1 MKDNIIVGALKNLV
15 GYAVIVFV
23 GTFIIEKIFAPF
35 DAIPWC
41 LLGGK
46 YFKALILAVLAYT
59 LYFVAAQFI
68 VEQSHDGSGTVV
80 MFAIFIFSAYSMYG
94 DINEAAGMREGLDY
108 AGTAIGYMI
117 YALPETLRIV
127 ATFHA
132 LKA

>member
-15 GYAVIVFV
+15 GYAVIVFI

-46 YFKALILAVLAYT
+46 YFKALVLSVLAYI
-59 LYFVAAQFI
+59 LYFAAAAFI
-68 VEQSHDGSGTVV
+68 AEESRDGSGKVV
-80 MFAIFIFSAYSMYG
+80 ISAILIFSAYSMYG
-94 DINEAAGMREGLDY
+94 DINEAAGMKQGLDY

>member
-1 MKDNIIVGALKNLV
+1 
-15 GYAVIVFV
+15 
-23 GTFIIEKIFAPF
+23 
-35 DAIPWC
+35 
-41 LLGGK
+41 
-46 YFKALILAVLAYT
+46 
-59 LYFVAAQFI
+59 
-68 VEQSHDGSGTVV
+68 
-80 MFAIFIFSAYSMYG
+80 MYG